1 MQAPTP
7 SSKAAKFQALNPLDP
22 IINPFPGLDSDE
34 RDNFQPKTMFTDN
47 RLPQH
52 AKDHTTSLPRVIGN
66 QHADQNNVPCRNQS
80 VEHSRAEQTGLEQIK
95 FQKIQDYK
103 LKGEHTGLGNSE
115 EEDDSDDEWLNE
127 LESDPAL
134 ETLREQRIE
143 EMRREQLKKIEDRA
157 KGHGEYRTISQDE
170 FLPETTDSSEWTVV
184 HFYHD
189 EFEKCKIM
197 DHHLKII
204 SEKYLECKFLR
215 INSQKA
221 PFFCSKLK
229 IRTLPTVLVFQN
241 GITQARLVGFEGI
254 SDGNKWPTTLL
265 ARWLGETGAIKYSIS
280 ANEISDEVKR
290 LDMGTRARNSI
301 WRGETHLYDD

>member
-1 MQAPTP
+1 
-7 SSKAAKFQALNPLDP
+7 
-22 IINPFPGLDSDE
+22 
-34 RDNFQPKTMFTDN
+34 MFTDN

-52 AKDHTTSLPRVIGN
+52 ATDNTTTLPRAIGN
-66 QHADQNNVPCRNQS
+66 QLADQNNVPSRNQS
-80 VEHSRAEQTGLEQIK
+80 KEHSRAEQTGLEQLK

-103 LKGEHTGLGNSE
+103 LKGEHTVLQNSE

-134 ETLREQRIE
+134 EALREQRIE

-221 PFFCSKLK
+221 RKCIPYSVESLIKGRLSYFCSFLSHHAILDDLFRQIAFFCSKLK

-254 SDGNKWPTTLL
+254 SDGNEWPTTLL

-290 LDMGTRARNSI
+290 LDMGTRATNSI
-301 WRGETHLYDD
+301 WRGETHKYDD